1 MHKDKMEKVLREF
14 GEHIETLKEKYN
26 IEQEDCTKIIA
37 LQAEF
42 ILLSQGIEITEELI
56 EMIKKDL
63 EYITKGREMS

>member
-1 MHKDKMEKVLREF
+1 MHKDKMEKNLREF
-14 GEHIETLKEKYN
+14 GNHIETLKEKYN
-26 IEQEDCTKIIA
+26 IEQEDYTKILA

-63 EYITKGREMS
+63 EKKGLY

>member
-14 GEHIETLKEKYN
+14 GKHLETLKEKYN
-26 IEQEDCTKIIA
+26 IEQEDYTKIIA

-42 ILLSQGIEITEELI
+42 ILLSQDIEITEELI

-63 EYITKGREMS
+63 EKKGLY

>member
-14 GEHIETLKEKYN
+14 GKHIETLKEKYN

-63 EYITKGREMS
+63 EKKGFY

>member
-42 ILLSQGIEITEELI
+42 ILLSQGIEITEKGKELA
-56 EMIKKDL
+56 
-63 EYITKGREMS
+63 